1 VANTKVQSEQIE
13 DGSITADKLAD
24 GTIVAAELAD
34 NAVTTAK
41 INADAVTG
49 AKIADDAIDSEHYT
63 DGSID
68 TAHIADAQITVAKMA
83 ANSVD
88 SDQYVDGSID
98 TVHLG
103 DLQVTTAKIA
113 NGNISTAKIADNAV
127 TSAKIDTNIDIAG
140 TFDVTG
146 ATTLDSTLSVAG
158 TSTLATTAVVGSGS
172 TPFATQRNVNTGGFA
187 MIQGKMG
194 DSASTT
200 AGHVYSAL
208 VAGIEDNT
216 NGAEDGYFAVEVSE
230 GGSGDEKLR
239 IKSNGNV
246 GIGTTSPRGVLDLGS
261 GSGDGTL
268 DNTPANYQLILEAAQ
283 STTGDIGR
291 NIAFVNSTNDVSA
304 AINSVDGGAGLTQD
318 LMFAVAASGT
328 LSEIMRLDAAGK
340 VGIGTTSPS
349 TKLEVTDANG
359 VGLRFGDVASTPSSQ
374 TAGYIG
380 MSTSAY
386 SGNNGDLVLIPRTSA
401 ASNILLMEGNVGI
414 GTTSPDGTLHIKG
427 SSDTYI
433 YQEAGSSTG
442 NAGILFQN
450 NSGQTRGYVIYDTD
464 DDLLLFQV
472 NQAERMRITSEGRLC
487 LGFTAKQED
496 AFLSIISN
504 GSEGLFN
511 GTAGTNRY
519 RRYFHTASD
528 GIHRFEGSANTA
540 TLTNAGAWSDAS
552 DVAYKEDIQDISYGL
567 DAVTALRPRKYKM
580 KGTDL
585 GNGEGLEQ
593 KIGFIAQE
601 AELVVPEVVDGK
613 DGEKTLSYGQLTA
626 VLVKA
631 IQEQQ
636 TIIEDLKAR
645 IETLEG

>member
-1 VANTKVQSEQIE
+1 MANTKVQSEQIE

-49 AKIADDAIDSEHYT
+49 AKIADNAIDSEHYT

-68 TAHIADAQITVAKMA
+68 TAHIADSQITVAKMA

-230 GGSGDEKLR
+230 GGSGSEKLR

-246 GIGTTSPRGVLDLGS
+246 GIGTASPDSPLEIQAATNSSSDTTYLKLFNAGENVGHIDFENGNGS
-261 GSGDGTL
+261 LARITGTK
-268 DNTPANYQLILEAAQ
+268 T
-283 STTGDIGR
+283 
-291 NIAFVNSTNDVSA
+291 
-304 AINSVDGGAGLTQD
+304 GAGASANDGILTFNTATD
-318 LMFAVAASGT
+318 AS
-328 LSEIMRLDAAGK
+328 LSERMRIDSSGN
-340 VGIGTTSPS
+340 VGIGISPS
-349 TKLEVTDANG
+349 KKLTVFGTGSGEATVQIEGEGGADPYINFLANNTQHWSLG
-359 VGLRFGDVASTPSSQ
+359 IDDSDSDKFKLSEHSALGTNDYFTVD
-374 TAGYIG
+374 
-380 MSTSAY
+380 TS
-386 SGNNGDLVLIPRTSA
+386 
-401 ASNILLMEGNVGI
+401 GNVGI
-414 GTTSPDGTLHIKG
+414 GTTSPDTELTIVGGIKVSQSVLTDSITMSVNTSSSYAQTITLDDVGLTFDNNSGSRGYRFGNNGSEKMRIDSSGNLQVGFTSFSSLGTVNTGCRLSNDGETNTLARG
-427 SSDTYI
+427 SNGTILAFYSGSGGAGYI
-433 YQEAGSSTG
+433 SVTG
-442 NAGILFQN
+442 NAAAYNTSSDYRLKENITPIENGLDRLN
-450 NSGQTRGYVIYDTD
+450 NLNPVKFDWKDTG
-464 DDLLLFQV
+464 V
-472 NQAERMRITSEGRLC
+472 SSEG
-487 LGFTAKQED
+487 FIAHEAQEV
-496 AFLSIISN
+496 FP
-504 GSEGLFN
+504 
-511 GTAGTNRY
+511 
-519 RRYFHTASD
+519 
-528 GIHRFEGSANTA
+528 
-540 TLTNAGAWSDAS
+540 
-552 DVAYKEDIQDISYGL
+552 
-567 DAVTALRPRKYKM
+567 DAVT
-580 KGTDL
+580 
-585 GNGEGLEQ
+585 GE
-593 KIGFIAQE
+593 
-601 AELVVPEVVDGK
+601 K
-613 DGEKTLSYGQLTA
+613 DGEDMQGMDYGRITPL
-626 VLVKA
+626 LVKA

-636 TIIEDLKAR
+636 EQIEQLKTE
-645 IETLEG
+645 IQTLKGE